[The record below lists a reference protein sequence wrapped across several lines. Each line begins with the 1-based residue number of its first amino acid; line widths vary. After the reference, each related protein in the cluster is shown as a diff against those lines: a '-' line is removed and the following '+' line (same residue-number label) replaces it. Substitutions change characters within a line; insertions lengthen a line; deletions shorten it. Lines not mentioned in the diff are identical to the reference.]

1 MDERQKSQEFQV
13 VVFSVGGTE
22 FAIPIAVVREI
33 IAVAKLVSLP
43 DMPPSMVGI
52 INVRGSILPVIDLKA
67 RFAMGDGAVV
77 DRDKQRI
84 LLVEVEDGMVGFL
97 VDTVSEVLNIS
108 RTSVESLDAIQG
120 LHANV
125 IDSICK
131 LEGRL
136 IPIVNTV
143 QLLTTQETRQL
154 EDAAKERATCSAI

>member
-1 MDERQKSQEFQV
+1 MDGRQEPQEFQV
-13 VVFSVGGTE
+13 VVFSVAGTE

-43 DMPPSMVGI
+43 DMPSSMVGI
-52 INVRGSILPVIDLKA
+52 INVRGSILPVIDLRA
-67 RFAMGDGAVV
+67 RFAMGGGSIGDG
-77 DRDKQRI
+77 DKQKI

-97 VDTVSEVLNIS
+97 VDTVSEVLRIS
-108 RTSVESLDAIQG
+108 RRSVESLDAIQG

-136 IPIVNTV
+136 IPIVNTA

-154 EDAAKERATCSAI
+154 EEAAKERATCSAI

>member
-1 MDERQKSQEFQV
+1 MDERQKSQEVQV

-22 FAIPIAVVREI
+22 FAIPIALVREI

-43 DMPPSMVGI
+43 DMPPSVVGI

-108 RTSVESLDAIQG
+108 RPSVESLDAIQG

>member
-108 RTSVESLDAIQG
+108 RPSVESLDAIQR